1 MLRLPLV
8 FNLRPWSGVEIIADG
23 VAGGQGLVA
32 VQVGA
37 NHARNGVVRA
47 AHDGEDVHVP
57 GSFGEG
63 AQSAGGETH
72 RAEIGRTFPIVG
84 SPVVF
89 RLEPVCLVNPSCVFL
104 LELRAEE
111 LHVPKLSDH
120 QWDGVCGVTH
130 LAVEFIRHTAIQFLH
145 SLING
150 KPHGAAGQV
159 HLHTILA
166 V

>member
-8 FNLRPWSGVEIIADG
+8 FNRRPWSGIEIIADG
-23 VAGGQGLVA
+23 VTSGQGLVS

-37 NHARNGVVRA
+37 NHARNGVIRA

-72 RAEIGRTFPIVG
+72 RAEIGRAFPIVG

-89 RLEPVCLVNPSCVFL
+89 RLEPVCFANPSCVFL

-130 LAVEFIRHTAIQFLH
+130 LAVEFIRHTTIQFLH

-150 KPHGAAGQV
+150 KPHGTTGQV